1 MLDAHIGA
9 SVRCGVLLLILLA
22 GMQQPGAAAERLPGL
37 NADLSQTS
45 VSGVSSGGYMAVQFH
60 VAHSASVIGA
70 GVLAA
75 GPYYCAQGSAWLARF
90 NCMAPGTFTP
100 LPAIALL
107 GTDTD
112 ALARAGLIDP
122 TSNLRRSRVWLFTGR
137 RDTTV
142 HATVVEA
149 LKRYYELYVPASAIA
164 WVDNV
169 TAGHGMISVDH
180 GISCASTASPYI
192 NDCHFDAAG
201 QLLQHIYGPLKAPVT
216 SQSGRLI
223 AFDQNEFA
231 SGDAYSISL
240 AATGY
245 AYVPSA
251 CDTAR
256 CRVHVAF
263 HGCLQNVAAVG
274 MAFVRDAGYNRWAE
288 SNALIVLYPQT
299 VARNGVGARRASFVV
314 NPDGCWDWWGYTGAT
329 YHTHDGAQI
338 RAVKAMLERL
348 SEHR

>member
-1 MLDAHIGA
+1 MPPVSCVGSILCRAFQLVA
-9 SVRCGVLLLILLA
+9 LACLL
-22 GMQQPGAAAERLPGL
+22 QPAAAERLPGL
-37 NADLSQTS
+37 GADLSQTS

-60 VAHSASVIGA
+60 VAHSATVIGA

-100 LPAIALL
+100 LPAVALL
-107 GTDTD
+107 ATDTD
-112 ALARAGLIDP
+112 VLARTGLIDA
-122 TSNLRRSRVWLFTGR
+122 TSNLKRSRVWLFTGK

-142 HATVVEA
+142 HSEVVEA
-149 LKRYYELYVPASAIA
+149 LKRYYDAYLPAAAIA

-169 TAGHGMISVDH
+169 AAGHGMISIDH

-201 QLLQHIYGPLKAPVT
+201 ELLQHIHGPLKPPAT
-216 SQSGRLI
+216 GQGGRLI
-223 AFDQNEFA
+223 AFDQAEFT

-240 AATGY
+240 ATTGY

-251 CDTAR
+251 CEMGR

-263 HGCLQNVAAVG
+263 HGCLQNAAAVG
-274 MAFVRDAGYNRWAE
+274 KAFVRDAGYNRWAE

-299 VARNGVGARRASFVV
+299 IARYGFGGWPASFVL
-314 NPDGCWDWWGYTGAT
+314 NPNGCWDWWGYTGPA
-329 YHTHDGAQI
+329 YHTRGGAQV
-338 RAVKAMLERL
+338 RAVQAMLERL
-348 SEHR
+348 AEPR

>member
-1 MLDAHIGA
+1 MCCALNLLAFT
-9 SVRCGVLLLILLA
+9 LLL
-22 GMQQPGAAAERLPGL
+22 QPAAAERLPGM

-60 VAHSASVIGA
+60 IAHSASVIGA

-75 GPYYCAQGSAWLARF
+75 GPYYCAQGSVWLARF

-100 LPAIALL
+100 MPAVALL

-112 ALARAGLIDP
+112 VLARAGLIDA
-122 TSNLRRSRVWLFTGR
+122 TSNLHRSRVWLFTGQ

-142 HATVVEA
+142 HAEVVEA
-149 LKRYYELYVPASAIA
+149 LKRYYELYVPAAAIA

-169 TAGHGMISVDH
+169 AAGHGMISVDH
-180 GISCASTASPYI
+180 GIRCASTGSPYI

-201 QLLQHIYGPLKAPVT
+201 QLLQQIYGPLKSAARGE
-216 SQSGRLI
+216 SGRLI
-223 AFDQNEFA
+223 AFDQDEFT

-251 CDTAR
+251 CDTMR

-263 HGCLQNVAAVG
+263 HGCLQNAAAVG
-274 MAFVRDAGYNRWAE
+274 MAFVRDAGYNRWAQN
-288 SNALIVLYPQT
+288 NALIVLYPQT
-299 VARNGVGARRASFVV
+299 AARYGVGGWPASFVL
-314 NPDGCWDWWGYTGAT
+314 NPNACWDWWGYTGPT
-329 YHTHDGAQI
+329 YHTREGAQI
-338 RAVKAMLERL
+338 RAVQAMLERL
-348 SEHR
+348 AGHR